1 MYDKS
6 TIIAVDIFIDPR
18 DTHKLNVYLKHFV
31 FELIADAISQKWAI

>member
-18 DTHKLNVYLKHFV
+18 ETQIECVFKTFV
-31 FELIADAISQKWAI
+31 IDLI